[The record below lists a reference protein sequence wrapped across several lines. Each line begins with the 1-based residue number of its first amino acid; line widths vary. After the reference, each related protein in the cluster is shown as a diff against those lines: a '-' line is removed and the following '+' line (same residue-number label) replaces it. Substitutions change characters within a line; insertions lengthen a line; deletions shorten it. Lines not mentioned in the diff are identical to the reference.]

1 MKTNFTDH
9 SMLIIENGEQLT
21 VPAAVAARMVAA
33 DLIYFCQDCGGSIHH
48 VNPFVGVTLDDI
60 ENRSQMQIP

>member
-1 MKTNFTDH
+1 MKTNSTDC

-21 VPAAVAARMVAA
+21 IPAAIAARLVAD
-33 DLIYFCQDCGGSIHH
+33 DLIYFCPDCGGSIHH

-60 ENRSQMQIP
+60 ENRSQV